1 MQWGRGSEAEE
12 GLLTIPAFLW
22 SDRAIRMYLAHSIRE
37 TSLLEAI
44 HPIAEPRMIPAIII
58 IPLPQGAG
66 G

>member
-1 MQWGRGSEAEE
+1 
-12 GLLTIPAFLW
+12 
-22 SDRAIRMYLAHSIRE
+22 MYLAHSIRE